1 MRRSPVTPRGYGVG
15 GAGLVLAAV
24 GFAFGYPE
32 LAVVGATGVVALG
45 SAVLYGVWRP
55 TLDVQRVA
63 EPDRVAC
70 GEGSNVTLH
79 VHNSSAMLAATM
91 IAEDACGRIGI
102 DGRIVDRAIVP
113 VPVLRLRSGATTDV
127 RYPVPTGRRGVVQVG
142 PLRVT
147 RRDPLGLISLG
158 RDHGGTARI
167 WVHPHI
173 HPLQAIPAGITRSL
187 DGRVDRVPHGSIT
200 FDTLREYVMGDELRH
215 VHWRTSAKVGELMVR
230 EHLDTSL
237 PRIVVLLDDRAE
249 SYPSPSTPDD
259 EIAEFEAACEAAAS
273 VVAAAV
279 REDLPIVLHTVCG
292 QAAPGQHHPGGLS
305 PGRGNSSA
313 RPHLDA
319 LAEAAPHSGT
329 PDAEGFDHRL
339 TDAANRLR
347 QHRPGDTL
355 IYLTGTAGLSD
366 LGLIGALRGPFPAVV
381 TGVFGPISPQDP
393 GTGGSDMLMMRAE
406 DAADFAAEW
415 DGVARW

>member
-1 MRRSPVTPRGYGVG
+1 MKATTPRGYGLAA
-15 GAGLVLAAV
+15 AGLVLAGI
-24 GFAFGYPE
+24 GFVFGYPE
-32 LAVVGATGVVALG
+32 LVVVGATGVVAVLC
-45 SAVLYGVWRP
+45 ALLYGTWRP
-55 TLDVQRVA
+55 TLDVRRMV
-63 EPDRVAC
+63 EPDRVAR
-70 GEGSNVTLH
+70 GEGSRVTLG
-79 VHNSSAMLAATM
+79 VRNSSRMLAATM
-91 IAEDACGRIGI
+91 VAEDSCGRVGG
-102 DGRIVDRAIVP
+102 DGRVVDRAIVA
-113 VPVLRLRSGATTDV
+113 VPVLRLRAGAETEVD
-127 RYPVPTGRRGVVQVG
+127 YPVPTGRRGVVQVG

-147 RRDPLGLISLG
+147 RRDPLGLISMG
-158 RDHGGTARI
+158 RDHGGVARI
-167 WVHPHI
+167 WVHPQV
-173 HPLQAIPAGITRSL
+173 HPLQAVPAGITRSL

-292 QAAPGQHHPGGLS
+292 QAVPGQPSGGLS
-305 PGRGNSSA
+305 PGRGSSSA

-381 TGVFGPISPQDP
+381 TGVFGPIGPQDP

>member
-1 MRRSPVTPRGYGVG
+1 MRHSPVTPRGYGLG
-15 GAGLVLAAV
+15 GAGLVLTAT
-24 GFAFGYPE
+24 GFALGYPE
-32 LAVVGATGVVALG
+32 LAVVGATGVIALV
-45 SAVLYGVWRP
+45 SAVLYGAWRP
-55 TLDVQRVA
+55 TMDVQRVVD
-63 EPDRVAC
+63 PDRVAR
-70 GEGSNVTLH
+70 GEGSRVTLN
-79 VHNSSAMLAATM
+79 VRNSSRMLAATM
-91 IAEDACGRIGI
+91 VAEDACGRVGT
-102 DGRIVDRAIVP
+102 DGRLVERMIVP
-113 VPVLRLRSGATTDV
+113 VPVLRLRAGSATDV
-127 RYPVPTGRRGVVQVG
+127 DYPVPTGRRGVVQVG

-173 HPLQAIPAGITRSL
+173 HPLRAVPAGITRSL

-249 SYPSPSTPDD
+249 SYPAPSTTDG
-259 EIAEFEAACEAAAS
+259 EISEFEAACEAAAS

-292 QAAPGQHHPGGLS
+292 HAVPGA
-305 PGRGNSSA
+305 RGTA

-329 PDAEGFDHRL
+329 PDADGLDRRL
-339 TDAANRLR
+339 TDATNRLR

-355 IYLTGTAGLSD
+355 VYLTGVAGLTD
-366 LGLIGALRGPFPAVV
+366 LGLISALRGPFPAVV
-381 TGVFGPISPQDP
+381 TGVFGPISPHDP
-393 GTGGSDMLMMRAE
+393 GTGGSDLLMLRAE
-406 DAADFAAEW
+406 DATDFAAEW
-415 DGVARW
+415 DGVGRW